1 MLKKIFGKWL
11 LHLLFF
17 GLIAVVLPLTG
28 TGDAVTEP
36 HQTANSVFLVEY
48 IAVYFCI
55 GLVLGLSGSTFR
67 DMFGAL
73 CVIFFLLLG
82 ASFTLG
88 SKVFSIY
95 LILSVQPA
103 TYTMQGVG
111 NFMVEASWIAVL
123 PAFLGFLALHYI
135 GMSLGQVIRERSIK
149 PTIKGIAIGVPLLL
163 VLVISI
169 STALLHSSVA
179 NLYN

>member
-17 GLIAVVLPLTG
+17 GVIAVVLPLTG

-36 HQTANSVFLVEY
+36 HQTANSVFLIEY
-48 IAVYFCI
+48 IAVYFCV
-55 GLVLGLSGSTFR
+55 GVVLGLTGSKFR
-67 DMFGAL
+67 DMFSAL

-82 ASFTLG
+82 ASFTL
-88 SKVFSIY
+88 SPKVFSIY

-103 TYTMQGVG
+103 TYTLQGVG
-111 NFMVEASWIAVL
+111 NFMVEASIFAVL

-135 GMSLGQVIRERSIK
+135 GLSLGQVIREKSVP
-149 PTIKGIAIGVPLLL
+149 PTIKGLAIGVPLLL
-163 VLVISI
+163 VLVIGI
-169 STALLHSSVA
+169 STALLHGSIG